1 MRVFF
6 FLFQNNKKSNKNLVN
21 CRREGQIT
29 KNIIIFDFR
38 IKHHSFFKIE
48 FFCFFISFEEGAAVL
63 QEIDWGGRIKEKTTF
78 LWAVISKSIQQM
90 RSILLL
96 PKYDFLGIFQNL
108 LLPHKSMLCLLDLPE
123 LWENAEERY
132 PGSLDKCTPG
142 TPKMDWTGKW
152 KQMDL
157 ENRPSIEIESDLIRY
172 ILKKVISK
180 CKKLQ

>member
-1 MRVFF
+1 MFFNARFF

-63 QEIDWGGRIKEKTTF
+63 QEIDWGGRIREKTTF

-96 PKYDFLGIFQNL
+96 PKYFFRDFSKSFASSQKHALSSRFARVVRKCRRTISGVLGQMYAGYTEDGLN
-108 LLPHKSMLCLLDLPE
+108 
-123 LWENAEERY
+123 
-132 PGSLDKCTPG
+132 
-142 TPKMDWTGKW
+142 W
-152 KQMDL
+152 K
-157 ENRPSIEIESDLIRY
+157 IETNGLR
-172 ILKKVISK
+172 K
-180 CKKLQ
+180 